1 MHSEPHG
8 FALCSRRG
16 WSFWNGLKLFGNPF
30 RCDSCLFPL
39 VASLCCEK
47 RQGAKQNHTAALWEE
62 AGEAK
67 SVCVPNYTHTHTHT
81 HTELY
86 FSVVMMVFSSL
97 YKHHT
102 FLQPNTIYIAK
113 TDTIKWSWTWQ
124 ALKEFVCLR
133 MITCHNVFLNVFFSP
148 PNYHKKHKVRK
159 EILLLSLRNYNFNQ
173 KARRNVMNFTVQEL
187 NHDEIPNWTFKIVF
201 SRTGGGCLVAKLCL
215 TLRPHGL

>member
-47 RQGAKQNHTAALWEE
+47 RQGAKQNHTAALWKE

-67 SVCVPNYTHTHTHT
+67 SVCVPSYTHTHTHT
-81 HTELY
+81 HTQLY
-86 FSVVMMVFSSL
+86 FSVVTMVFSSL

-133 MITCHNVFLNVFFSP
+133 MITCHNVFLNVFFP
-148 PNYHKKHKVRK
+148 LQIIIKNTRLERK
-159 EILLLSLRNYNFNQ
+159 FCLLVLEIIILTRKLEGTWWISQ
-173 KARRNVMNFTVQEL
+173 CK
-187 NHDEIPNWTFKIVF
+187 NWIMMKSQIERSKSYFQGQV
-201 SRTGGGCLVAKLCL
+201 VVV
-215 TLRPHGL
+215 